1 MLMWLKVPR
10 WLCFRGTVMKN
21 VLQSLEYSGSSF
33 WGNDTP
39 FNPGKICLVFPNLM
53 FLLVVP
59 WGHNHAF
66 CLEKTTI
73 TWRSSHFSDVSTFFW
88 NVRKKHVNELNAHVS
103 RSSSSYRCTD
113 ACHNIAERENWH
125 VLGSIHPTHAQPL
138 RSHPLDHC
146 DVVVTVET
154 VVDCCKPNNNTNT
167 SNIRIQPFFKTVR
180 SSQLSCSGAAI
191 HGDHVEP
198 NSGINLSHL
207 FGNSADMEI
216 HSSNL
221 LHCFHLCTRS
231 KKRHDF
237 SDIWAAASVIK

>member
-1 MLMWLKVPR
+1 MVKATKRMLTNVCNSLTRSEIMLMWLKVPR

-33 WGNDTP
+33 WGDDTP
-39 FNPGKICLVFPNLM
+39 FNPGKMYLAFPNQM

-66 CLEKTTI
+66 CLEKTTWCMLTAATI

-88 NVRKKHVNELNAHVS
+88 NVRKKHVNKLNANVS

-113 ACHNIAERENWH
+113 ACHNIAERENRH
-125 VLGSIHPTHAQPL
+125 VLGSIHPAHAQPL

-146 DVVVTVET
+146 DVVVTGET
-154 VVDCCKPNNNTNT
+154 AGECCKPNKTNT
-167 SNIRIQPFFKTVR
+167 SNILIQPFFKTVWR
-180 SSQLSCSGAAI
+180 SQLSCSGAAI
-191 HGDHVEP
+191 HGDHMEP

-207 FGNSADMEI
+207 VRNSANMEI
-216 HSSNL
+216 
-221 LHCFHLCTRS
+221 
-231 KKRHDF
+231 
-237 SDIWAAASVIK
+237 